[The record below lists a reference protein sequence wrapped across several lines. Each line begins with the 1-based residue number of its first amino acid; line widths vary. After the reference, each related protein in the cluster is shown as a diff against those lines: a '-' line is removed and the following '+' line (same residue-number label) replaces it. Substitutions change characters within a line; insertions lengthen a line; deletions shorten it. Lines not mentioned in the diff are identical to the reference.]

1 MRLDLCSWPE
11 VQAYLEQRTDIVI
24 PIGSHEQHGPNGLIG
39 TDAICPEIVARSFG
53 EQDGV
58 MIGPTLGIGVAQ
70 HHLGFTGSLTLRPT
84 TLIAVIRDVVASL
97 ARHGFTHLLFHNGHG
112 GNIATVQ
119 AAFADIYGDY
129 SFRGEPAPIHLRLGN
144 WFMGKRVVSLTR
156 QLYGASNGQHAT
168 ANEVALTYHAH
179 PEQVKDV
186 GMSPKVAPNGRFR
199 DAADY
204 RARFA
209 DGRMGSDPSRA
220 TPADGARLLEVA
232 IEDLREGHRDF
243 VATA

>member
-1 MRLDLCSWPE
+1 MRLDLCTWQE
-11 VQAYLEQRTDIVI
+11 VQDYLQGRTDIII

-39 TDAICPEIVARSFG
+39 TDAICPEIIARTFG
-53 EQDGV
+53 DQDSV
-58 MIGPTLGIGVAQ
+58 MIGPTLGIGIAQ
-70 HHLGFTGSLTLRPT
+70 HHLGFAGSVALRPS

-97 ARHGFTHLLFHNGHG
+97 TRHGFTRLLLHNGHG

-119 AAFADIYGDY
+119 AAFAEIYGDY
-129 SFRGEPAPIHLRLGN
+129 SFRGEAAPIHLRLGN
-144 WFMGKRVVSLTR
+144 WFMGRRVMSLTR
-156 QLYGASNGQHAT
+156 ELYGSSNGQHAT

-179 PEQVKDV
+179 PDQVKSV
-186 GMSPKVAPNGRFR
+186 SLSPKVAPTGRFR

-220 TPADGARLLEVA
+220 TPADGGRLLEAAV
-232 IEDLREGHRDF
+232 EDLRESHRAF
-243 VATA
+243 VTGD